1 MRKKKSFYLG
11 RLQMTLK
18 LIDTFSGIG
27 GFSLAAEQIVGGF
40 ETVAFVECEPYA
52 QKILKKHWPNVPI
65 YDDIRT
71 YRPEPYSARV
81 VVGGFPCQDISN
93 AGRGE
98 GITETSRS
106 GLFHHLMRVIRLVR
120 PDFIVLENVAAI
132 LNNGLDTVLGE
143 LHSAGFDAEWATF
156 PATMVGAAHQR
167 DRWWL
172 VGYRSNSIS
181 VNDRSKSKIQAGG
194 NSLTRSITSDSQSIR
209 VEGSR
214 KKGEQVQ
221 LEMEQT
227 RLSKWRYERDML
239 SNDWRSYSPKPVLGR
254 GSDGL
259 RNRVDRLRCLGNT
272 VVPACAAIPLQRV
285 KDLAES

>member
-1 MRKKKSFYLG
+1 M
-11 RLQMTLK
+11 LK

-93 AGRGE
+93 CGRGE

-143 LHSAGFDAEWATF
+143 IYSAGFDAEWATF

-172 VGYRSNSIS
+172 IGYPSNSTNVS
-181 VNDRSKSKIQAGG
+181 DRSKRQIQAGG
-194 NSLTRSITSDSQSIR
+194 NSFTRSITSNSQSIR

-214 KKGEQVQ
+214 KEGEQVQ

-239 SNDWRSYSPKPVLGR
+239 SNEWRSYSPKPVLGR
-254 GSDGL
+254 SSHGL